1 MADKA
6 AIFLLVTILVLVTI
20 IVIFAMKYFA
30 AARQARLRITSEE
43 TYRELAARTVSAQ
56 EKSVEILAALKSD
69 ISQIQIRLTNVEK
82 VLKEVE

>member
-6 AIFLLVTILVLVTI
+6 AIFLLVTILVLVTT

-30 AARQARLRITSEE
+30 ASRQARLRITSEA
-43 TYRELAARTVSAQ
+43 TYRELAERTVEAQ
-56 EKSVEILAALKSD
+56 EKSAEILAALKSGM
-69 ISQIQIRLTNVEK
+69 SQIETRLASVEK

>member
-30 AARQARLRITSEE
+30 AARQARLWITSEE
-43 TYRELAARTVSAQ
+43 TYRELAGRTVSAQ

-69 ISQIQIRLTNVEK
+69 ISQIQIRLANVEK
-82 VLKEVE
+82 VLKEVD